1 MTVLLPIVGD
11 PRVARI
17 VRNGRESSGETL
29 SIEHS
34 RFVLLRASREVES
47 GLGRRNDCWM
57 SPTMQFDEEASRRA
71 EALYA
76 APDFVEQRRVT
87 RAALALGR
95 GENVLDIGS
104 GPGLLACEMAAEV
117 GSVGSVD
124 GVDPSESALAR
135 GRRPPE
141 SAAELRFVAGDAC
154 ALPFGE
160 ETFDAAVAT
169 QVYEYVPDIPAALGE
184 AFRVLR
190 PGGRLLVLDTDW
202 GSIVWQSRD
211 AERMRQVLVAWE
223 EHLVDPHLP
232 RRLTGLLSA
241 AGFSVARRG
250 TIPLLNAGYDPNTLS
265 AGMIGFITA
274 FVPGRQGLSER
285 DARDWAEDLKTLGDD
300 YFFSLNRY
308 LFLAVK

>member
-1 MTVLLPIVGD
+1 MRT
-11 PRVARI
+11 
-17 VRNGRESSGETL
+17 TL
-29 SIEHS
+29 
-34 RFVLLRASREVES
+34 
-47 GLGRRNDCWM
+47 
-57 SPTMQFDEEASRRA
+57 QFDEEVSGRA
-71 EALYA
+71 ETLYA
-76 APDFVEQRRVT
+76 APDFVGQRRAT
-87 RAALALGR
+87 RATVALTQ

-117 GSVGSVD
+117 GATGSID
-124 GVDPSESALAR
+124 GIDPSESMLAISR

-141 SAAELRFVAGDAC
+141 GAGELRFVAGDAC
-154 ALPFGE
+154 ALPFEGE
-160 ETFDAAVAT
+160 RFDAAVAT
-169 QVYEYVPDIPAALGE
+169 QVYEYVQDMPAALGE

-202 GSIVWQSRD
+202 GSIVWHSRD
-211 AERMRQVLVAWE
+211 DERMRHVLAAWE

-241 AGFSVARRG
+241 AGFSVEHRAA
-250 TIPLLNAGYDPNTLS
+250 IPLLNAGYDPNTLS

-274 FVPGRQGLSER
+274 FVPGRQGLNER
-285 DARDWAEDLKTLGDD
+285 DAKDWAEDLKALGRD

>member
-1 MTVLLPIVGD
+1 MST
-11 PRVARI
+11 
-17 VRNGRESSGETL
+17 TL
-29 SIEHS
+29 
-34 RFVLLRASREVES
+34 
-47 GLGRRNDCWM
+47 
-57 SPTMQFDEEASRRA
+57 QFDDEASRRA

-76 APDFVEQRRVT
+76 ARDFVEQRRAT
-87 RAALALGR
+87 RAALALGL

-117 GSVGSVD
+117 GALGSVD
-124 GVDPSESALAR
+124 GVDPSESMLALAR

-141 SAAELRFVAGDAC
+141 GAAVMRFVAGDAC
-154 ALPFGE
+154 ALPYGE

-169 QVYEYVPDIPAALGE
+169 QVYEYVQDMPAALGE

-202 GSIVWQSRD
+202 GSLVWHSRD
-211 AERMRQVLVAWE
+211 AERMRRVLAAWE

-241 AGFSVARRG
+241 AGFSVARRAA
-250 TIPLLNAGYDPNTLS
+250 IPLLNAGYVPDSLS

-274 FVPGRQGLSER
+274 FVPGRQGLSEHE
-285 DARDWAEDLKTLGDD
+285 ARDWAQDVTALGDD